1 MLLLSGSMKPP
12 WERKRKEVALR
23 NPQENYFTHPTV
35 SPGTTAEGTPTPPV
49 ISSQYLQQSPNQTV
63 ADKMY
68 IMTPRTRI
76 LTVAK
81 EHSMVFMIDL
91 SSSLAT
97 IETSTG
103 NVMIGSAYN
112 VYVLRKERKKRR
124 VYLSFLLF

>member
-1 MLLLSGSMKPP
+1 M
-12 WERKRKEVALR
+12 
-23 NPQENYFTHPTV
+23 
-35 SPGTTAEGTPTPPV
+35 
-49 ISSQYLQQSPNQTV
+49 

-97 IETSTG
+97 IETGTG
-103 NVMIGSAYN
+103 KVMIGSAYN
-112 VYVLRKERKKRR
+112 V
-124 VYLSFLLF
+124 

>member
-1 MLLLSGSMKPP
+1 MKPP
-12 WERKRKEVALR
+12 WERKRKEAGSR
-23 NPQENYFTHPTV
+23 NPQESYFTNTIA
-35 SPGTTAEGTPTPPV
+35 SPGTAEGTPTPPV
-49 ISSQYLQQSPNQTV
+49 FATADDLPTSNLA

-103 NVMIGSAYN
+103 NVMMGSAYN
-112 VYVLRKERKKRR
+112 V
-124 VYLSFLLF
+124 